1 MINTTHF
8 GLFSLASTISISFQ
22 TVRRMREAWLFDL
35 SLFRPS
41 QQSNIPT
48 SVPRRAK
55 KDSKFPLPV
64 EQDRSSA
71 LPQGRERAAKSPPHD
86 LRPPPLPLPRRLYID
101 KCISGIRI
109 PCVVFR
115 IPKQMIQES
124 ASKNFTDSGIQ
135 HLRRPRGR

>member
-1 MINTTHF
+1 M
-8 GLFSLASTISISFQ
+8 ASTISISFQ

-71 LPQGRERAAKSPPHD
+71 LPQGQESPAKSPPHD
-86 LRPPPLPLPRRLYID
+86 LQTQ
-101 KCISGIRI
+101 
-109 PCVVFR
+109 VFWH
-115 IPKQMIQES
+115 QSE
-124 ASKNFTDSGIQ
+124 AGTTETVWN
-135 HLRRPRGR
+135 

>member
-22 TVRRMREAWLFDL
+22 TVRRIREAWLFGL

-64 EQDRSSA
+64 EQDRSST
-71 LPQGRERAAKSPPHD
+71 LPQGQERPAKSPPHD
-86 LRPPPLPLPRRLYID
+86 LRPPPPLPRRLYID

-115 IPKQMIQES
+115 IPKPMIQES
-124 ASKNFTDSGIQ
+124 PSKNFTDSGIQ